1 MFYYDPMGKGIQN
14 ETVIKLFKVFFELFY
29 KCNKTCDIEI
39 ESKGFIKDFDVIW
52 EEKFPSQKDSCSCGV
67 FILMYMSY
75 HLGLL
80 TFDPDVQSIS
90 KIRNEMAKE
99 LFLGLKN
106 YPVFPNTETGPMSKR
121 CVTAT
126 RYKQHQGKN
135 VVLYCSVST
144 CVGKTFSWTFN
155 GITVSNEQEYAF
167 ELTEDKVSTYCCRV
181 LYQDGKS
188 YTSSCIVECQAHAEL
203 VDNKTLMSLV
213 KKAIQENFGRK

>member
-1 MFYYDPMGKGIQN
+1 
-14 ETVIKLFKVFFELFY
+14 
-29 KCNKTCDIEI
+29 
-39 ESKGFIKDFDVIW
+39 
-52 EEKFPSQKDSCSCGV
+52 
-67 FILMYMSY
+67 MSY

-167 ELTEDKVSTYCCRV
+167 ELTEDKVGTYCCRV